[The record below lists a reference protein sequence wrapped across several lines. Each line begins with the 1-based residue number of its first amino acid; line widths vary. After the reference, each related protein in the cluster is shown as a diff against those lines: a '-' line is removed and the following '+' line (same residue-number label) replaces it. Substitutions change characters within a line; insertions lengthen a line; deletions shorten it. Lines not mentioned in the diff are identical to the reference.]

1 MSIELRPIHSGRVRG
16 DRGEGRARDRG
27 GSDPSRRVGRGGEGG
42 GAMRPSDVLTL
53 SDTATIVYYHQTR
66 SKIHSSS
73 TSRIVIKTHV
83 NIFLPNG

>member
-42 GAMRPSDVLTL
+42 GAMRPDVLTL

>member
-1 MSIELRPIHSGRVRG
+1 MSIELRPIHSGRLRG
-16 DRGEGRARDRG
+16 DGGEGRARDRG

-42 GAMRPSDVLTL
+42 AMRPDVLTL

-73 TSRIVIKTHV
+73 TSRIVIQTHV